1 MNRILVPVSVSLVM
15 SLGCG
20 GELASPEKRDFDSDV
35 RSPFRYQFFDDEA
48 ECDTGLQTFE
58 TLVAMCMHV
67 QDPLRNRDCAEDAR
81 RMHFETH
88 CAESG
93 YSWFESFACD
103 IRLVSQDTPLEYV
116 FSETEVRSRTRVC
129 AGYTTD
135 APDSAIAASERSVQ
149 VSDRT
154 RMSILSRFTARV
166 DDPTRS
172 ATDITVRLHDDEQDL
187 VGPLTLRP
195 STVGG
200 YWHVPV
206 ESAFLTYQCK
216 ETWACDDGR

>member
-1 MNRILVPVSVSLVM
+1 MNRILLPVSVSLVTTF
-15 SLGCG
+15 GCG
-20 GELASPEKRDFDSDV
+20 AELPTPDKRDFASDV
-35 RSPFRYQFFDDEA
+35 RSPFRYHFFDDEA

-58 TLVAMCMHV
+58 TLVAMCIHV
-67 QDPLRNRDCAEDAR
+67 QDPQRNRDCAESAR

-93 YSWFESFACD
+93 YAWFESFACD
-103 IRLVSQDTPLEYV
+103 IRLVGEDTPLEYV
-116 FSETEVRSRTRVC
+116 FSETEVRSRTRIC

-135 APDSAIAASERSVQ
+135 APDSAIASSERAVQ

-154 RMSILSRFTARV
+154 RMSVVSRFSPKS
-166 DDPTRS
+166 DDPERGN
-172 ATDITVRLHDDEQDL
+172 TDITVRLHEGERDL
-187 VGPLTLRP
+187 VGPIVLKP
-195 STVGG
+195 STLGG

-206 ESAFLTYQCK
+206 ESAYLTYQCR